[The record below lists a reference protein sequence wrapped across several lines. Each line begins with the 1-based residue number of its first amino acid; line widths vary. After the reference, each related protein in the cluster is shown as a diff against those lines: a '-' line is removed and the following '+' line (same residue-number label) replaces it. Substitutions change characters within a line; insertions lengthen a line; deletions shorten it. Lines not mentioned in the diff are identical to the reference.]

1 MSFFGILYISLH
13 SVVRTLCAYA
23 VPKGVTVGWLIT

>member
-13 SVVRTLCAYA
+13 SVVYALCACA
-23 VPKGVTVGWLIT
+23 VPEGAVVE